1 MTRAAQIL
9 FYLNGMI
16 WLSFAIWSLARM
28 GRDGLGSPVATMFM
42 ATLMLG
48 NTAAMWLS
56 GYGLGKRSKIF
67 YYIGIVVLIVNLV
80 LTLTDQVGL
89 LDWITLLIDLVL
101 VGLLLANRKSYL
113 RPLAGYRQL

>member
-1 MTRAAQIL
+1 
-9 FYLNGMI
+9 
-16 WLSFAIWSLARM
+16 
-28 GRDGLGSPVATMFM
+28 
-42 ATLMLG
+42 
-48 NTAAMWLS
+48 
-56 GYGLGKRSKIF
+56 
-67 YYIGIVVLIVNLV
+67 VVLIVNLV